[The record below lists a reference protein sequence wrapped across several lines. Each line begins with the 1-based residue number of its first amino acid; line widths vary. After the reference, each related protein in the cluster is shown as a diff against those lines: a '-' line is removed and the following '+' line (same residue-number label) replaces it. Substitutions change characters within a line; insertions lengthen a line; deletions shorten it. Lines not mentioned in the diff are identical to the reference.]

1 MVNTDER
8 KTQNITKGKA
18 VKPNYWKR
26 YGIWLT
32 AVEVLT
38 LFALLF
44 IFFRADYDTKLL
56 VKLGLK
62 NPVTPPSA
70 NAQKE
75 TNWTAVGWNN
85 CLEKLDYDA
94 DIVFFGDSITRN
106 SDFRSFFPH
115 KKIVN
120 LATPG
125 DSILDIT
132 ERVDGVAAVSPEQVF
147 VLGGINGLRDY
158 NVAIRVQEYRDL
170 LKKLRDAVPNA
181 TIYVQSVLPISTEK
195 QKEICRNQTIIAFN
209 EELEKLC
216 DGQDI
221 VFIDLFSLY
230 QKDGSLDPK
239 HSNDGVHLVKESYDI
254 WANTVK
260 AYIK

>member
-1 MVNTDER
+1 MINTDEK
-8 KTQNITKGKA
+8 KTQNLTKDKTI
-18 VKPNYWKR
+18 KPNRWKR

-38 LFALLF
+38 LFAFLF

-62 NPVTPPSA
+62 DTIAVPSTGT
-70 NAQKE
+70 E
-75 TNWTAVGWNN
+75 PEVNWTAVGWNN

-106 SDFRSFFPH
+106 SDFRTFFPH

-125 DSILDIT
+125 DSLSDIT
-132 ERVDGVAAVSPEQVF
+132 KRVDGVAAVSPEQVF
-147 VLGGINGLRDY
+147 VLGGINGLRDH
-158 NVAIRVQEYRDL
+158 NIATRVQEYKDL

-181 TIYVQSVLPISTEK
+181 TIYVQSVLPISVEK
-195 QKEICRNQTIIAFN
+195 QQEICQNQTIIAFN
-209 EELEKLC
+209 KELEKLC
-216 DGQDI
+216 DGKNTLF
-221 VFIDLFSLY
+221 VDLFSVY
-230 QKDGSLDPK
+230 QKDGSLPPQ
-239 HSNDGVHLVKESYDI
+239 HTSDGVHLLKESYDV
-254 WANTVK
+254 WADVIK
-260 AYIK
+260 EYIK